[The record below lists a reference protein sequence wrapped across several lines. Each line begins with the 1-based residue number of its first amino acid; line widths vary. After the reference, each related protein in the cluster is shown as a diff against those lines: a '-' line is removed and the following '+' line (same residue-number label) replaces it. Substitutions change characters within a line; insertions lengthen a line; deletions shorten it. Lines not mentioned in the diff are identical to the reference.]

1 MIDQQVTDK
10 LQNNKHDG
18 TTKGRSKAVRNQQA
32 SGKQNN
38 DELGNNKI
46 VSNNQVNNQ
55 TVRSKH

>member
-1 MIDQQVTDK
+1 MTG
-10 LQNNKHDG
+10 LQ
-18 TTKGRSKAVRNQQA
+18 KGRSKAMRNQQA
-32 SGKQNN
+32 SGKQN